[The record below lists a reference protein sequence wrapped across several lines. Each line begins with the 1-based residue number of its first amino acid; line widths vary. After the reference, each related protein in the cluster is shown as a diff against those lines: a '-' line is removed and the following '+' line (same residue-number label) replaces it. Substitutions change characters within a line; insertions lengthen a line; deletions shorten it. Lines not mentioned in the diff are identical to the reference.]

1 MISGEVVEFEK
12 TLEDIEVKETSSV
25 EMNVETSEETANV
38 QWYKVSHEVLRYLST
53 YLELGLMILFLKLKH
68 IFLPFYLG
76 WRTNQEKRRNI
87 SVQKSRPKALPYHQE
102 SFSSS

>member
-38 QWYKVSHEVLRYLST
+38 QWYKVSQEVLWYLPT
-53 YLELGLMILFLKLKH
+53 
-68 IFLPFYLG
+68 
-76 WRTNQEKRRNI
+76 
-87 SVQKSRPKALPYHQE
+87 
-102 SFSSS
+102 